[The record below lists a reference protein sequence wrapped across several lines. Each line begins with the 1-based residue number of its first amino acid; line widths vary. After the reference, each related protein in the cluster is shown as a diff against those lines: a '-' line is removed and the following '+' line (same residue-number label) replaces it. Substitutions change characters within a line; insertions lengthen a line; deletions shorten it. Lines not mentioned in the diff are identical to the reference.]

1 MGIREDINEIK
12 KEVED
17 VKTETNKEP
26 SLAMII
32 LKDLKQQNKRLFI
45 CNILLAIALIIS
57 III

>member
-1 MGIREDINEIK
+1 MGIREDINDIK

-17 VKTETNKEP
+17 VKAETNKEP

-32 LKDLKQQNKRLFI
+32 LKDLKKQNKRLFI